1 MRTLARSQIR
11 IKLISA
17 IFYRNVWLENRQHSV
32 CNYAYA
38 TIASL
43 KDLSIVVMNRNRKE
57 PSQLTRP
64 KTVAWSTKYG
74 SGKVNFWDAIFS
86 KQGQTTQNNNK
97 K

>member
-1 MRTLARSQIR
+1 M
-11 IKLISA
+11 
-17 IFYRNVWLENRQHSV
+17 VGNRQHTV

-43 KDLSIVVMNRNRKE
+43 KDLSIVVMNRNKKE

-86 KQGQTTQNNNK
+86 KQGQITQNNNK

>member
-1 MRTLARSQIR
+1 MRTLAQPQLR

-17 IFYRNVWLENRQHSV
+17 IFYRNVWLENRQHTV

-38 TIASL
+38 TTASL

-86 KQGQTTQNNNK
+86 KQGQITQNNNK